1 MEQEDTTLNN
11 DKILL
16 PLFIITLIIISVLIG
31 NFIHTFFLSFI
42 LTLVISF
49 VYSIIIVKSF
59 DRKLINKIK
68 ESSYVLSFSFL
79 TALIAAIILPHILFH
94 NSFLNIFII
103 QYVYLLPVLLVFF
116 ASLYLY
122 SSIIN
127 KTQPNLKRIL
137 TASLIIS
144 LISSVIIS
152 LLLVIGSNYI
162 YNQKTQ
168 IYNQQFKTSITGL
181 NAATAKAYT
190 ANYTVFEEIKTYQNN
205 FIESANKQ
213 KNTFQNFDANKG
225 FCISTNCAK
234 TAVDQIIQS
243 LYLMV
248 NSAVINTTLKQANN
262 ESMYIRSE
270 EFKKNFIS
278 LDEYKIYLKNKID
291 ASNFTITYL
300 SDENKNILNLFESGF
315 TYQDFQTLIK
325 ENNSNIGIV
334 QLNTGSIFSIDSPF
348 YNSLFYTAEHS
359 IPFKETVRLMITF
372 AIYTERQGK
381 NSDLFV
387 ELYNN
392 KDINESSESKIIR
405 YKLILN
411 KIEKK

>member
-1 MEQEDTTLNN
+1 MAQKETILNN

-16 PLFIITLIIISVLIG
+16 PLFIITLIIISALIG
-31 NFIHTFFLSFI
+31 NFIHTFFLSLI
-42 LTLVISF
+42 LILAISF

-79 TALIAAIILPHILFH
+79 TALIAAIILPYFLFH

-103 QYVYLLPVLLVFF
+103 QYVYLLPVSLVFF
-116 ASLYLY
+116 SSLCLY

-127 KTQPNLKRIL
+127 NIQPNLKRIL

-162 YNQKTQ
+162 YNQRTQ
-168 IYNQQFKTSITGL
+168 MYNQQFKNSVTEL
-181 NAATAKAYT
+181 NAATARLYT
-190 ANYTVFEEIKTYQNN
+190 ANYIVFEEIKTYQNN

-234 TAVDQIIQS
+234 PVVDQIIQS
-243 LYLMV
+243 VYIIV
-248 NSAVINTTLKQANN
+248 NSEIIKTTLKQANN

-270 EFKKNFIS
+270 EFKKNFTS
-278 LDEYKIYLKNKID
+278 LDEYKTYLKNKID

-300 SDENKNILNLFESGF
+300 SDENKNTLNLFESGF
-315 TYQDFQTLIK
+315 TYQDFQTQRKEFEGDLRDAAITSIS
-325 ENNSNIGIV
+325 ENNS
-334 QLNTGSIFSIDSPF
+334 LL
-348 YNSLFYTAEHS
+348 YNSLSYTVEHS
-359 IPFKETVRLMITF
+359 IPFKEAVRLVITF
-372 AIYTERQGK
+372 AIYTGQQIK

-411 KIEKK
+411 KIRKK